1 MAVKIRLRRAGRKGL
16 PFFQIVVADAR
27 APRDGRF
34 IEKLGWY
41 DPRKDTFE
49 LNTES
54 LEDWIMKGAKMSD
67 RVKVLY
73 RLKKQK
79 ETSKGG
85 EKE

>member
-16 PFFQIVVADAR
+16 PFFQIVVADSR
-27 APRDGRF
+27 SPRDGRF

-41 DPRKDTFE
+41 DPGKDDFE
-49 LNTES
+49 LNTEK
-54 LEDWIMKGAKMSD
+54 LEKWLGKGAIMSD

-73 RLKKQK
+73 RLKKQR

-85 EKE
+85 EEE

>member
-16 PFFQIVVADAR
+16 PFFQIVVADSR
-27 APRDGRF
+27 SPRDGRF

-41 DPRKDTFE
+41 DPGKDNFE
-49 LNTES
+49 LNTEK
-54 LEDWIMKGAKMSD
+54 LEEWLGKGAIMSD

-73 RLKKQK
+73 RLKKQR

-85 EKE
+85 EEE

>member
-16 PFFQIVVADAR
+16 PFFQVVVADSR
-27 APRDGRF
+27 SPRDGRF

-41 DPRKDTFE
+41 DPRKDIFE
-49 LNTES
+49 LNTEK
-54 LEDWIMKGAKMSD
+54 LEGWIGKGAIMSD

-73 RLKKQK
+73 RLKKQR

-85 EKE
+85 EEE